1 MNGHSTLMKLNHLEF
16 QQVKTL
22 KKELQEAYWQNRQLK
37 KETVAERIKLLPD
50 VQKQAVFACLAAAK
64 RKGPHGN
71 RFTQDWVYE
80 TILMRIKSPR
90 LYEHIRSRKIL
101 ILPSRSTL
109 NRYMRKLHPKFGFQ
123 QSVFTVLKNKVA
135 SYHEGARRGKIF
147 STRYIIPQV

>member
-22 KKELQEAYWQNRQLK
+22 KKELQDAYRQNRLLK
-37 KETVAERIKLLPD
+37 KETVAEKIKLLPD

-109 NRYMRKLHPKFGFQ
+109 NRYRVRVPNMDR
-123 QSVFTVLKNKVA
+123 
-135 SYHEGARRGKIF
+135 F
-147 STRYIIPQV
+147 SQNPTFDFKKDAMT